1 MNEIPHDLEN
11 YLASEKMD
19 GVRAR
24 WDGENFITR
33 HGNLVNCPDWFKE
46 GMPDA
51 NLDGELW
58 MGRGT
63 FAQLQSAMQTRGGD
77 WSGIKFM
84 VFDLAVLRKTTT
96 ERMDMLC
103 NIALT
108 TPLHV
113 GFVSHHTMT
122 AEQLDKAE
130 ETIVRDGGEGLCLR
144 HKDENYRP
152 NNFIKVKR
160 LFPDLDRWQG

>member
-63 FAQLQSAMQTRGGD
+63 FAQLQSVMQTKGSD

-84 VFDLAVLRKTTT
+84 IFDYAILRFPTC
-96 ERMDMLC
+96 ERVQMLSALNLPTHVELIPHFTVTSEEL
-103 NIALT
+103 NI
-108 TPLHV
+108 
-113 GFVSHHTMT
+113 
-122 AEQLDKAE
+122 AE
-130 ETIVRDGGEGLCLR
+130 ETIIRNGGEGLCLR

-160 LFPDLDRWQG
+160 LFPDLERWQG

>member
-51 NLDGELW
+51 NFSDWVKPEEIAKTINFYLDNPYLK
-58 MGRGT
+58 
-63 FAQLQSAMQTRGGD
+63 QSI
-77 WSGIKFM
+77 IK
-84 VFDLAVLRKTTT
+84 AYS
-96 ERMDMLC
+96 
-103 NIALT
+103 N
-108 TPLHV
+108 
-113 GFVSHHTMT
+113 S
-122 AEQLDKAE
+122 
-130 ETIVRDGGEGLCLR
+130 
-144 HKDENYRP
+144 
-152 NNFIKVKR
+152 
-160 LFPDLDRWQG
+160 